1 VYKWLLISSASIS
14 LLLFAGCGGN
24 SGGSGQSQPEDFSIA
39 VNPQNLTLFAGLSQ
53 SLTVS
58 ISGMNGFTGPV
69 NVSISGLPS
78 EVNASSTTF
87 VLSSDSQ
94 EQVTFS
100 TQNTA
105 TYLSTTLSIQG
116 TSGALSHSQGVT
128 LAVETQAAAT
138 YAPIRARYIRTD
150 SFYDP
155 NSLQY
160 APPHFTAY
168 DSVHKR
174 FFVSN
179 PFLNRIDAFDSAQE
193 VEIAQIAVPGAW
205 GIDVSPDGTALYAGT
220 LVGDVYQIDPGMMQV
235 VERFA
240 ASTIGPD
247 GYPALEA
254 FVLASGQI
262 ALLSSTT
269 GALLLDGEPSF
280 AIWNPATNA
289 VAVED
294 AACPISI
301 GAFALSGDRTKVLL
315 GSADSDGTLCAFD
328 PATEQTVVGSFENA
342 GEFLNQIVPTPDGKR
357 FFVTSAPG
365 NVGVYDVATLQPLGV
380 FQAPTFGSPPISTG
394 IWGAVMSVDGS
405 TLYLDCGFL
414 EAYDT
419 TSFAENGSVPTY
431 VVDDSQSI
439 MVTGA
444 VDETGLVVGP
454 IGHGVSFVDASQL
467 QPGQSA
473 LGISLTSALVN
484 PTGPITGGTAV
495 QIGASPVLLNNPTLS
510 EAYVGSV
517 PLVGGNEVLE
527 GQDTYVSVTGTTPPG
542 VLPGAADFAT
552 VFHGAV
558 GIEPEAFSYGPT
570 VVELVPNASTAEG
583 GTTAAIIGYGLGAKV
598 SDVQV
603 TVGGGVAPVTAIFP
617 YAPIEPYPFPVEGV
631 EFTVPPGAAGSSVDV
646 TVTTANGPTTLP
658 GAFHYASATTFYPL
672 TATLQQGTYDPHRS
686 HYYFTDQSEIQIL
699 STSSGHWLAP
709 IALPGVGASTQLVGV
724 SLSHDGSLLAVSDYG
739 DQMIYVLDPDTP
751 GSAQSFKVSGSLSPT
766 GIAVTTTGI
775 VYFATEDLNGTGGP
789 AFHKLNIATGVFSTI
804 GDPYM
809 GGSDD
814 FYTRVFL
821 SPDESLVYID
831 WGGIPSV
838 LDTVTGTFTDR
849 PYYLLSSQFPE
860 SGISADGTT
869 LVMSGI
875 LTDSSLNAVNLPV
888 YVDRETW
895 LAEATIG
902 QKLSSNG
909 SLMFQ
914 PLANGIDMIDTA
926 TGRLMNRVQMP
937 FALADVYDVLVVD
950 GSDETVA
957 IITANGVALVDL
969 SSLPQPQ
976 VQVAQSRRA
985 GITASKASRHL
996 SKVPLGQGAAPLPR
1010 PYLAYHRKF
1019 AKCGKSDG
1027 QIVPIPTIRWLD
1039 CAP

>member
-1 VYKWLLISSASIS
+1 MVYKWLLISFVLIN
-14 LLLFAGCGGN
+14 LTVIAGCG
-24 SGGSGQSQPEDFSIA
+24 SGSSGSGQSQPADFSII

-53 SLTVS
+53 TLTVS
-58 ISGMNGFTGPV
+58 ISGMNGFTGQV

-87 VLSSDSQ
+87 VLSSGSQ

-128 LAVETQAAAT
+128 LEVETQAAAT
-138 YAPIRARYIRTD
+138 YAPIRTRYIRTD
-150 SFYDP
+150 SFYDS
-155 NSLQY
+155 NTLQY

-179 PFLNRIDAFDSAQE
+179 PFLNRIDVFDSAQE

-235 VERFA
+235 VQRFA

-262 ALLSSTT
+262 ALLGS
-269 GALLLDGEPSF
+269 PSF
-280 AIWNPATNA
+280 AIWTPSTNA
-289 VAVED
+289 VDVED
-294 AACPISI
+294 AACPINI
-301 GAFALSGDRTKVLL
+301 GGFALSGDRTKVLL
-315 GSADSDGTLCAFD
+315 GSVDSDGTLCSFD
-328 PATEQTVVGSFENA
+328 PATGQTAVGSFENA
-342 GEFLNQIVPTPDGKR
+342 GEFLREIVPTPDGKR
-357 FFVTSAPG
+357 FFVTSTPG
-365 NVGVYDVATLQPLGV
+365 AVGVYDATTVQPLGV
-380 FQAPTFGSPPISTG
+380 FQAPAFGSPPISAG
-394 IWGAVMSVDGS
+394 IFGAVMSADGS
-405 TLYLDCGFL
+405 TIYVDCGVL

-419 TSFAENGSVPTY
+419 TSFAEKGFASTFY
-431 VVDDSQSI
+431 IDDSQPSI
-439 MVTGA
+439 VPGA
-444 VDETGLVVGP
+444 MDETGLAVGP
-454 IGHGVSFVDASQL
+454 IGHGVAFVDASQL
-467 QPGQSA
+467 QPGQS
-473 LGISLTSALVN
+473 LLVVSLSSAVTN
-484 PTGPITGGTAV
+484 PMGPVTGGTAV
-495 QIGASPVLLNNPTLS
+495 QIGAPPVLLNDPTLS

-517 PLVGGNEVLE
+517 PLVGGNEVLQ
-527 GQDTYVSVTGTTPPG
+527 GQNTYVTVEGTTPPA
-542 VLPGAADFAT
+542 LFPGAADFAT
-552 VFHGAV
+552 VFQGAV

-631 EFTVPPGAAGSSVDV
+631 EFTVPPGAAGGSVDV
-646 TVTTANGPTTLP
+646 TVTTTNGSTTLP

-672 TATLQQGTYDPHRS
+672 TATLQQGTYDPHRDQ
-686 HYYFTDQSEIQIL
+686 YYFTDQSKIQIL
-699 STSSGHWLAP
+699 STSSGQWLEP
-709 IALPGVGASTQLVGV
+709 LILPGVGASTKLVGV

-739 DQMIYVLDPDTP
+739 GQMIYVLDPDAP
-751 GSAQSFKVSGSLSPT
+751 GSAQSFKVPGSFAPT

-775 VYFATEDLNGTGGP
+775 VYFATQNPNGTGGP
-789 AFHKLNIATGVFSTI
+789 AFHKLNTATGVFSTI

-809 GGSDD
+809 GGADD
-814 FYTRVFL
+814 FYTRVLL
-821 SPDESLVYID
+821 SPDESFVYID
-831 WGGIPSV
+831 WGGIPAV
-838 LDTVTGTFTDR
+838 LDAATGKFTDR

-860 SGISADGTT
+860 AAISADGTT

-875 LTDSSLNAVNLPV
+875 LTDSSLNAVNLPA

-902 QKLSSNG
+902 QKLSSDG

-914 PLANGIDMIDTA
+914 PLANGIDMIDTGS
-926 TGRLMNRVQMP
+926 GRLINRVQVP
-937 FALADVYDVLVVD
+937 VALADVYDVLVVD
-950 GSDETVA
+950 GRDETVA
-957 IITANGVALVDL
+957 IITANGVALVDM

-976 VQVAQSRRA
+976 SQVARSRRV
-985 GITASKASRHL
+985 GITASKASRHF
-996 SKVPLGQGAAPLPR
+996 SKVPLGQGAGPLPR
-1010 PYLAYHRKF
+1010 PHLARHRKF
-1019 AKCGKSDG
+1019 ARVWGK
-1027 QIVPIPTIRWLD
+1027 
-1039 CAP
+1039 